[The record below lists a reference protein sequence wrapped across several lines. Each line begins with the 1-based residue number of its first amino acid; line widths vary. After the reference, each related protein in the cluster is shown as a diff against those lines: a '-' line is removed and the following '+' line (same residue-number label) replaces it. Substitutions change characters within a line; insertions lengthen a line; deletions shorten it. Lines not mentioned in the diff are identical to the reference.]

1 MLSASSFH
9 CRLTLVFLVL
19 DLAVVGGLSTMS
31 FITTRIGSVS
41 RRSCDSAPQL
51 ERAQLF
57 RLVQWPL
64 FEQHVGELVA
74 GDLEPLNRLLVAAD
88 DRLHDDLQRGSTP
101 PVVNCSSWPNSSCA
115 GRKLVLDSTRQISA
129 RSVAMIEIGTAD
141 SCARSRSRTAA
152 FGDHQAGLSDRL
164 EFGPSVLGQQI
175 LDRQLV
181 KIKARATS
189 FSSGP

>member
-1 MLSASSFH
+1 M
-9 CRLTLVFLVL
+9 FLVL

-31 FITTRIGSVS
+31 FITTRMGSVS
-41 RRSCDSAPQL
+41 RRSCESAL
-51 ERAQLF
+51 RNLNARSCSGF
-57 RLVQWPL
+57 QWPL

-88 DRLHDDLQRGSTP
+88 DRLHDDLQRGGA
-101 PVVNCSSWPNSSCA
+101 SSRQLLLMAQQQLRGP
-115 GRKLVLDSTRQISA
+115 KLVLDSTRQISA

-152 FGDHQAGLSDRL
+152 FVITRRGLSDRL

-181 KIKARATS
+181 KIEPRATS
-189 FSSGP
+189 FSSAAP